1 MTLIHPFFFISK
13 TLIHLT
19 TVLSAFYEQPKY
31 NHAQYMNDRRL
42 KSRNHPFDFGQN
54 NVIECEN
61 MCSLSM

>member
-1 MTLIHPFFFISK
+1 
-13 TLIHLT
+13 
-19 TVLSAFYEQPKY
+19 
-31 NHAQYMNDRRL
+31 MNDRRL